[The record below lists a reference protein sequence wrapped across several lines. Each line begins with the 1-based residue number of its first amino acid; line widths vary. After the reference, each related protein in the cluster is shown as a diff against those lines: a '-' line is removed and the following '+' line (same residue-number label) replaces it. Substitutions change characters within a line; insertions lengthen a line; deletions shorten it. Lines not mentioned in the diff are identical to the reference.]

1 MDYIDK
7 LRLKAEQSKKK
18 IKRIYKITKKKP
30 QYILGKFL
38 NLLVLKL
45 IWIVVYVFCM
55 IINLPI
61 DSFIRNII
69 NGDIHVGRIFEWLG
83 NFIASIDFKKIVSFL
98 QNVPSNFR
106 QTMTHIVEFISKR
119 YRDLKR
125 ILRWFYR
132 KKRIIAQIKL
142 CLIEHLPEVKRII
155 KSGIK
160 VVCSFICTKMGMLF
174 IIPFLGI
181 KIIFAGK
188 DISIVATLILCGIF
202 SWIGTQIGKLI
213 GGKSA
218 GYFLSKFHR
227 KRHNR

>member
-1 MDYIDK
+1 MDYIYK
-7 LRLKAEQSKKK
+7 LKKK
-18 IKRIYKITKKKP
+18 IERKIRCRYILIKKKP
-30 QYILGKFL
+30 RYVVINVLE
-38 NLLVLKL
+38 LLALRL
-45 IWIVVYVFCM
+45 LWIVVYSFCVIM
-55 IINLPI
+55 NLPF
-61 DSFIRNII
+61 DSIVRKIFD
-69 NGDIHVGRIFEWLG
+69 GGIHVDRIFEWLR
-83 NFIASIDFKKIVSFL
+83 NFIANIDFKKIVSFL

-106 QTMTHIVEFISKR
+106 QTMTHIIEFINKR

-125 ILRWFYR
+125 ILRWFYG

-160 VVCSFICTKMGMLF
+160 VICSFICTKMGMLF

-202 SWIGTQIGKLI
+202 SWIGM
-213 GGKSA
+213 
-218 GYFLSKFHR
+218 R
-227 KRHNR
+227 